1 MKMKTEKERMKG
13 SNGEISRESDE
24 ERQRQAEGKSYRERL
39 VERASAT
46 GRKRAVGIELMM
58 YSVRPQYRQATQC
71 ETATH
76 LQRNTPITF
85 PAVGKQTHAH
95 THTPTLEK
103 SNK

>member
-46 GRKRAVGIELMM
+46 GRKRAVG
-58 YSVRPQYRQATQC
+58 T
-71 ETATH
+71 
-76 LQRNTPITF
+76 
-85 PAVGKQTHAH
+85 
-95 THTPTLEK
+95 
-103 SNK
+103 

>member
-1 MKMKTEKERMKG
+1 MKFAGM
-13 SNGEISRESDE
+13 
-24 ERQRQAEGKSYRERL
+24 EGAPLSIELIRRCC
-39 VERASAT
+39 
-46 GRKRAVGIELMM
+46 IELMM